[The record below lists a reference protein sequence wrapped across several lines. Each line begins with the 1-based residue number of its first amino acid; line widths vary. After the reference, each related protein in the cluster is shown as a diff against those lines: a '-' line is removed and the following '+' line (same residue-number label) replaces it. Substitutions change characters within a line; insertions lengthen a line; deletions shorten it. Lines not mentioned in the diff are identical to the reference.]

1 MKKTKIIASI
11 GPSSNEVSV
20 FKKMI
25 LSGVDVARIN
35 FSHATS
41 EEREKAIDTIIK
53 AREELNKN
61 IAINVNASIKK
72 DGLFPNIISS
82 FANNFGYSW
91 NLFYGPLSTYGI
103 IFFNL
108 WL

>member
-20 FKKMI
+20 FKKMV

-61 IAINVNASIKK
+61 IAILYDTKGPEFRNGMLENDSI
-72 DGLFPNIISS
+72 
-82 FANNFGYSW
+82 
-91 NLFYGPLSTYGI
+91 NLVKGETI
-103 IFFNL
+103 K
-108 WL
+108 